1 MDFPKNKDALKQ
13 MPRASVRKMHVPADE
28 DFDAEV
34 AGIFRPRPP
43 APGFHGYV
51 PPAPQPALPLVLRPP
66 PGIKRLREPGGQGK
80 CQHCG
85 LPKK

>member
-1 MDFPKNKDALKQ
+1 

-34 AGIFRPRPP
+34 AGIFRPRRPP
-43 APGFHGYV
+43 PGFHGYV
-51 PPAPQPALPLVLRPP
+51 PPAPQPALPLELPNPP
-66 PGIKRLREPGGQGK
+66 AIKRAKMDGSFGQGK
-80 CQHCG
+80 KRMCRHCG